1 MPLTKLQFRPGIN
14 REITSYSNE
23 GGWFDCDKVRFRFGF
38 PEKIGG
44 WLRLSATTFLGTCR
58 ALHPWVALD
67 GSRYLGVGTHL
78 KYYINEGGGYSDITP
93 IRDTTAAGDVTF
105 VAAAN
110 TLSGDITAIQTTIPL
125 NSATG
130 FPPSGL
136 VQIGS
141 EQIRYATIS
150 GNDLEGVTR
159 GVNSTVPASHLS
171 GAAVDCA
178 TLTVSDTDHGAL
190 DNDFV
195 TFSGAVSLGSQI
207 TADVLNQEYQ
217 IVSIVDVDSYLIE
230 ARAVAS
236 IPSITTSGGLDPT
249 PVFADSSDTGD
260 GGAAVVG
267 AYQINTGLDTTITGN
282 GWGAGT
288 WGRSTWGSGASLLV
302 SGSQLRIWSH
312 DNFGEDLLFNVR
324 DGGVYYWDKGTGTT
338 ARGVELSSLS
348 GANTTPTIA
357 KQVLVSDRDRH
368 IIAFGCDPQNDIGVQ
383 DPLLIRFS
391 SQESLTDWA
400 ATATNTAGDLRL
412 GSGSQIVTAVE
423 TRQQVLVYTD
433 TALYAMQYLGP
444 PFTFGVQLISENITM
459 GGPLTAMAVDDQVFW
474 MGLSEFYVYN
484 GAVQRLPCTVRDYV
498 FEDMNTAQMEKVTA
512 GLNTE
517 NSEIWWFYPSAAST
531 ENDRYVVYNYME
543 QAWYYGTLARTAWLD
558 RGIEEFPIA
567 AAPDHYLYNHEFGFD
582 DGSTS
587 PASAIAAFVSS
598 SPMDLGDG
606 QQFTFVRRLLPDVNF
621 RNSSAPVPG
630 LDITT
635 RVRNSTN
642 ASFLSTTTSAVGP
655 TTDQIHLRLRGR
667 QFSVVVESDETG
679 VAWRL
684 GSLRYDLQPDG
695 MR

>member
-110 TLSGDITAIQTTIPL
+110 TLSAGISAVQTIIPL
-125 NSATG
+125 TSSTG

-136 VQIGS
+136 IQIGS
-141 EQIRYATIS
+141 EQIRYATVT

-159 GVNSTVPASHLS
+159 GVNGTIPAAHLS
-171 GAAVDCA
+171 AAAVDCA
-178 TLTVSDTDHGAL
+178 TLTVSDTAHGAL

-207 TADVLNQEYQ
+207 TAAILNQEYQ

-236 IPSITTSGGLDPT
+236 IPSITTSGGLNPT
-249 PVFADSSDTGD
+249 PVFADSSDSGT
-260 GGAAVVG
+260 GGASVVG

-288 WGRSTWGSGASLLV
+288 WGRGTWGSGASLLV

-312 DNFGEDLLFNVR
+312 DNFGEDLLYNVR
-324 DGGVYYWDKGTGTT
+324 DGGIYYWDKSSGTT
-338 ARGVELSSLS
+338 ARGVALSSLG
-348 GANTTPTIA
+348 GASSTPTVA
-357 KQVLVSDRDRH
+357 KQIMVSDTDRH
-368 IIAFGCDPQNDIGVQ
+368 VIAFGCDSEASPGVQ

-400 ATATNTAGDLRL
+400 AQATNTAGELRL
-412 GSGSQIVTAVE
+412 GSGSQIVTAAE
-423 TRQQVLVYTD
+423 TRQQILVFTD
-433 TALYAMQYLGP
+433 TSLYAMQYLGP

-484 GAVQRLPCTVRDYV
+484 GAVQRLPCSVRDYV
-498 FEDMNTAQMEKVTA
+498 FEDMNLAQMEKVTA
-512 GLNTE
+512 GLNSE
-517 NSEIWWFYPSAAST
+517 NSEIWWFYPSAASD
-531 ENDRYVVYNYME
+531 ENDRYVIYNYME

-587 PASAIAAFVSS
+587 PASAINAFVSS
-598 SPMDLGDG
+598 SPLDLADG
-606 QQFTFVRRLLPDVNF
+606 QQFTFVRRLLPDVSF
-621 RNSSAPVPG
+621 RNSSAPVPSI
-630 LDITT
+630 DITT
-635 RVRNSTN
+635 RVRNFTG
-642 ASFLSTTTSAVGP
+642 ASFLSTTTSEIGAA
-655 TTDQIHLRLRGR
+655 TDQVHLRLRGR
-667 QFSVVVESDETG
+667 QVSIEVASDETG

-695 MR
+695 RR

>member
-110 TLSGDITAIQTTIPL
+110 TLSAGISAVQTIIPL
-125 NSATG
+125 TSSTG

-136 VQIGS
+136 IQIGS
-141 EQIRYATIS
+141 EQIRYATVT

-159 GVNSTVPASHLS
+159 GVNGTIPAAHLS
-171 GAAVDCA
+171 AAAVDCA
-178 TLTVSDTDHGAL
+178 TLTVSDTAHGAL

-207 TADVLNQEYQ
+207 TAAILNQEYQ

-236 IPSITTSGGLDPT
+236 IPSITTSGGLNPT
-249 PVFADSSDTGD
+249 PVFADSSDSGT
-260 GGAAVVG
+260 GGASVVG

-288 WGRSTWGSGASLLV
+288 WGRGTWGSGASLLV

-324 DGGVYYWDKGTGTT
+324 DGGIYYWDKSSGTT
-338 ARGVELSSLS
+338 ARGVALSSLS
-348 GANTTPTIA
+348 GASSTPTVA
-357 KQVLVSDRDRH
+357 KQIMVSDTDRH
-368 IIAFGCDPQNDIGVQ
+368 VIAFGCDSEASPGVQ

-400 ATATNTAGDLRL
+400 AQATNTAGELRL
-412 GSGSQIVTAVE
+412 GSGSQIVTAAE
-423 TRQQVLVYTD
+423 TRQQILVFTD
-433 TALYAMQYLGP
+433 TSLYAMQYLGP

-484 GAVQRLPCTVRDYV
+484 GAVQRLPCSVRDYV
-498 FEDMNTAQMEKVTA
+498 FEDMNLAQMEKVTA
-512 GLNTE
+512 GLNSE
-517 NSEIWWFYPSAAST
+517 NSEIWWFYPSAASD
-531 ENDRYVVYNYME
+531 ENDRYVIYNYME

-587 PASAIAAFVSS
+587 PASAINAFVSS
-598 SPMDLGDG
+598 SPLDLADG
-606 QQFTFVRRLLPDVNF
+606 QQFTFVRRLLPDVSF
-621 RNSSAPVPG
+621 RNSSAPVPSI
-630 LDITT
+630 DITT
-635 RVRNSTN
+635 RVRNFTG
-642 ASFLSTTTSAVGP
+642 ASFLSTTTSEIGAA
-655 TTDQIHLRLRGR
+655 TDQVHLRLRGR
-667 QFSVVVESDETG
+667 QVSIEVASDETG

-695 MR
+695 RR

>member
-1 MPLTKLQFRPGIN
+1 
-14 REITSYSNE
+14 
-23 GGWFDCDKVRFRFGF
+23 
-38 PEKIGG
+38 
-44 WLRLSATTFLGTCR
+44 
-58 ALHPWVALD
+58 
-67 GSRYLGVGTHL
+67 
-78 KYYINEGGGYSDITP
+78 
-93 IRDTTAAGDVTF
+93 
-105 VAAAN
+105 
-110 TLSGDITAIQTTIPL
+110 L
-125 NSATG
+125 N
-130 FPPSGL
+130 
-136 VQIGS
+136 
-141 EQIRYATIS
+141 
-150 GNDLEGVTR
+150 
-159 GVNSTVPASHLS
+159 PA
-171 GAAVDCA
+171 
-178 TLTVSDTDHGAL
+178 
-190 DNDFV
+190 
-195 TFSGAVSLGSQI
+195 
-207 TADVLNQEYQ
+207 
-217 IVSIVDVDSYLIE
+217 
-230 ARAVAS
+230 
-236 IPSITTSGGLDPT
+236 

-312 DNFGEDLLFNVR
+312 DNFGEDLLYNVR
-324 DGGVYYWDKGTGTT
+324 DGGIYYWDKTSGTT
-338 ARGVELSSLS
+338 ARGVALSSLG
-348 GANTTPTIA
+348 GASSTPTIA
-357 KQVLVSDRDRH
+357 KQIMVSDRDRH
-368 IIAFGCDPQNDIGVQ
+368 ILAFGCDPENDIGTQ

-412 GSGSQIVTAVE
+412 GSGSQIITAAE
-423 TRQQVLVYTD
+423 TRQQILVFTD
-433 TALYAMQYLGP
+433 TSLYAMQYLGP
-444 PFTFGVQLISENITM
+444 PFTFGVQLISENITI
-459 GGPLTAMAVDDQVFW
+459 GGPLTAMAVDDQVYW

-498 FEDMNTAQMEKVTA
+498 FEDMNLAQMEKVTA
-512 GLNTE
+512 GLNSE

>member
-110 TLSGDITAIQTTIPL
+110 TLSAGISAVQTIIPL
-125 NSATG
+125 TSSTG

-136 VQIGS
+136 IQIGS
-141 EQIRYATIS
+141 EQIRYATVT

-159 GVNSTVPASHLS
+159 GVNGTIPAAHLS
-171 GAAVDCA
+171 AAAVDCA
-178 TLTVSDTDHGAL
+178 TLTVSDTAHGAL

-207 TADVLNQEYQ
+207 TAAILNQEYQ

-230 ARAVAS
+230 ARTVATIS
-236 IPSITTSGGLDPT
+236 DITTSSGLNPT
-249 PVFADSSDTGD
+249 PVFADSSDSGT
-260 GGAAVVG
+260 GGASVVG

-288 WGRSTWGSGASLLV
+288 WGRGTWGSGASLLV

-312 DNFGEDLLFNVR
+312 DNFGEDLLYNVR
-324 DGGVYYWDKGTGTT
+324 DGGIYYWDKSSGTT
-338 ARGVELSSLS
+338 ARGVALSSLG
-348 GANTTPTIA
+348 GASSTPTVA
-357 KQVLVSDRDRH
+357 KQIMVSDTDRH
-368 IIAFGCDPQNDIGVQ
+368 VIAFGCDSEASPGVQ

-400 ATATNTAGDLRL
+400 AQATNTAGELRL
-412 GSGSQIVTAVE
+412 GSGSQIVTAAE
-423 TRQQVLVYTD
+423 TRQQILVFTD
-433 TALYAMQYLGP
+433 TSLYAMQYLGP

-484 GAVQRLPCTVRDYV
+484 GAVQRLPCSVRDYV
-498 FEDMNTAQMEKVTA
+498 FEDMNLAQMEKVTA
-512 GLNTE
+512 GLNSE
-517 NSEIWWFYPSAAST
+517 NSEIWWFYPSAASD
-531 ENDRYVVYNYME
+531 ENDRYVIYNYME

-587 PASAIAAFVSS
+587 PASAINAFVSS
-598 SPMDLGDG
+598 SPLDLADG
-606 QQFTFVRRLLPDVNF
+606 QQFTFVRRLLPDVSF
-621 RNSSAPVPG
+621 RNSSAPVPSI
-630 LDITT
+630 DITT
-635 RVRNSTN
+635 RVRNFTG
-642 ASFLSTTTSAVGP
+642 ASFLSTTTSEIGAA
-655 TTDQIHLRLRGR
+655 TDQVHLRLRGR
-667 QFSVVVESDETG
+667 QVSIEVASDETG

-695 MR
+695 RR

>member
-110 TLSGDITAIQTTIPL
+110 TLSAGISAVQTIIPL
-125 NSATG
+125 TSSTG

-136 VQIGS
+136 IQIGS
-141 EQIRYATIS
+141 EQIRYATVT

-159 GVNSTVPASHLS
+159 GVNGTIPAAHLS
-171 GAAVDCA
+171 AAAVDCA
-178 TLTVSDTDHGAL
+178 TLTVSDTAHGAL

-207 TADVLNQEYQ
+207 TAAILNQEYQ

-236 IPSITTSGGLDPT
+236 IPSITTSGGLNPT
-249 PVFADSSDTGD
+249 PVFADSSDSGT

-288 WGRSTWGSGASLLV
+288 WGRGTWGSGASLLV

-312 DNFGEDLLFNVR
+312 DNFGEDLLYNVR
-324 DGGVYYWDKGTGTT
+324 DGGIYYWDKSSGTT
-338 ARGVELSSLS
+338 ARGVALSSLS
-348 GANTTPTIA
+348 GASSTPTVA
-357 KQVLVSDRDRH
+357 KQIMVSDTDRH
-368 IIAFGCDPQNDIGVQ
+368 VIAFGCDSEASPGVQ

-400 ATATNTAGDLRL
+400 AQATNTAGELRL
-412 GSGSQIVTAVE
+412 GSGSQIVTAAE
-423 TRQQVLVYTD
+423 TRQQILVFTD
-433 TALYAMQYLGP
+433 TSLYAMQYLGP

-484 GAVQRLPCTVRDYV
+484 GAVQRLPCSVRDYV
-498 FEDMNTAQMEKVTA
+498 FEDMNLAQMEKVTA
-512 GLNTE
+512 GLNSE
-517 NSEIWWFYPSAAST
+517 NSEIWWFYPSAASD
-531 ENDRYVVYNYME
+531 ENDRYVIYNYME

-587 PASAIAAFVSS
+587 PASAINAFVSS
-598 SPMDLGDG
+598 SPLDLADG
-606 QQFTFVRRLLPDVNF
+606 QQFTFVRRLLPDVSF
-621 RNSSAPVPG
+621 RNSSAPVPSI
-630 LDITT
+630 DITT
-635 RVRNSTN
+635 RVRNFTG
-642 ASFLSTTTSAVGP
+642 ASFLSTTTSEIGAA
-655 TTDQIHLRLRGR
+655 TDQVHLRLRGR
-667 QFSVVVESDETG
+667 QVSIEVASDETG

-695 MR
+695 RR

>member
-23 GGWFDCDKVRFRFGF
+23 GGWFDCDKVRFRYGF

-105 VAAAN
+105 AAAAN
-110 TLSGDITAIQTTIPL
+110 TLSAGISAVQLTIPL
-125 NSATG
+125 TSSTG

-136 VQIGS
+136 IQIGS
-141 EQIRYATIS
+141 EQIRYATIT
-150 GNDLEGVTR
+150 GNDLEGITR
-159 GVNSTVPASHLS
+159 GVNGTIPAAHLS
-171 GAAVDCA
+171 AAAVDCA

-207 TADVLNQEYQ
+207 TAAVLNQEYQ
-217 IVSIVDVDSYLIE
+217 IVSIVDADNYLIE
-230 ARAVAS
+230 ARAVAT
-236 IPSITTSGGLDPT
+236 IPDITTSGGLNPA

-312 DNFGEDLLFNVR
+312 DNFGEDLLYNVR
-324 DGGVYYWDKGTGTT
+324 DGGIYYWDKTSGTT
-338 ARGVELSSLS
+338 ARGVALSSLG
-348 GANTTPTIA
+348 GASSTPTIA
-357 KQVLVSDRDRH
+357 KQIMVSDRDRH
-368 IIAFGCDPQNDIGVQ
+368 ILAFGCDPENDIGTQ

-412 GSGSQIVTAVE
+412 GSGSQIITAAE
-423 TRQQVLVYTD
+423 TRQQILVFTD
-433 TALYAMQYLGP
+433 TSLYAMQYLGP
-444 PFTFGVQLISENITM
+444 PFTFGVQLISENITI
-459 GGPLTAMAVDDQVFW
+459 GGPLTAMAVDDQVYW

-498 FEDMNTAQMEKVTA
+498 FEDMNLAQMEKVTA

-517 NSEIWWFYPSAAST
+517 NSEIWWFYPSSAST

-587 PASAIAAFVSS
+587 PASAINAFVSS
-598 SPMDLGDG
+598 SPLDLAEG
-606 QQFTFVRRLLPDVNF
+606 QQFTFVRRLLPDVSF
-621 RNSSAPVPG
+621 RNSSAPVPSI
-630 LDITT
+630 DITT
-635 RVRNSTN
+635 RVRNFTG
-642 ASFLSTTTSAVGP
+642 ASFLSTTTSEIGAA
-655 TTDQIHLRLRGR
+655 TDQVHLRLRGR
-667 QFSVVVESDETG
+667 QVSIEVASDETG

-695 MR
+695 RR

>member
-23 GGWFDCDKVRFRFGF
+23 GGWFDCDKVRFRYGF

-110 TLSGDITAIQTTIPL
+110 TLSAGISAVQTIIPL
-125 NSATG
+125 TSSTG

-136 VQIGS
+136 IQIGS
-141 EQIRYATIS
+141 EQIRYATVT

-159 GVNSTVPASHLS
+159 GVNGTIPAAHLS
-171 GAAVDCA
+171 AAAVDCA
-178 TLTVSDTDHGAL
+178 TLTVSDTAHGAL

-207 TADVLNQEYQ
+207 TAAILNQEYQ

-236 IPSITTSGGLDPT
+236 IPSITTSSGLNPT
-249 PVFADSSDTGD
+249 PVFADSSDSGT
-260 GGAAVVG
+260 GGASVVG

-288 WGRSTWGSGASLLV
+288 WGRGTWGSGTSLLV
-302 SGSQLRIWSH
+302 SGAQLRIWSH
-312 DNFGEDLLFNVR
+312 DNFGEDLLYNVR
-324 DGGVYYWDKGTGTT
+324 DGGIYYWDKSSGTT
-338 ARGVELSSLS
+338 ARGVALSSLG
-348 GANTTPTIA
+348 GASSTPTVA
-357 KQVLVSDRDRH
+357 KQIMVSDTDRH
-368 IIAFGCDPQNDIGVQ
+368 VIAFGCDSEASPGVQ

-400 ATATNTAGDLRL
+400 AQATNTAGELRL
-412 GSGSQIVTAVE
+412 GSGSQIVTAAE
-423 TRQQVLVYTD
+423 TRQQILVFTD
-433 TALYAMQYLGP
+433 TSLYAMQYLGP

-484 GAVQRLPCTVRDYV
+484 GAVQRLPCSVRDYV
-498 FEDMNTAQMEKVTA
+498 FEDMNLAQMEKVTA
-512 GLNTE
+512 GLNSE
-517 NSEIWWFYPSAAST
+517 NSEIWWFYPSAASD
-531 ENDRYVVYNYME
+531 ENDRYVIYNYME

-587 PASAIAAFVSS
+587 PASAINAFVSS
-598 SPMDLGDG
+598 SPLDLADG
-606 QQFTFVRRLLPDVNF
+606 QQFTFVRRLLPDVSF
-621 RNSSAPVPG
+621 RNSSAPVPSI
-630 LDITT
+630 DITT
-635 RVRNSTN
+635 RVRNFTG
-642 ASFLSTTTSAVGP
+642 ASFLSTTTSEIGAA
-655 TTDQIHLRLRGR
+655 TDQVHLRLRGR
-667 QFSVVVESDETG
+667 QVSIEVASDETG

-695 MR
+695 RR

>member
-23 GGWFDCDKVRFRFGF
+23 GGWFDCDKVRFRYGF

-110 TLSGDITAIQTTIPL
+110 TLSAGISAVQTIIPL
-125 NSATG
+125 TSSTG

-136 VQIGS
+136 IQIGS
-141 EQIRYATIS
+141 EQIRYATVT

-159 GVNSTVPASHLS
+159 GVNGTIPAAHLS
-171 GAAVDCA
+171 AAAVDCA
-178 TLTVSDTDHGAL
+178 TLTVSDTAHGAL

-207 TADVLNQEYQ
+207 TAAILNQEYQ

-230 ARAVAS
+230 ARTVATIS
-236 IPSITTSGGLDPT
+236 DITTSSGLNPT
-249 PVFADSSDTGD
+249 PVFADSSDSGT
-260 GGAAVVG
+260 GGASVVG

-324 DGGVYYWDKGTGTT
+324 DGGIYYWDKSSGTT
-338 ARGVELSSLS
+338 ARGVALSSLS
-348 GANTTPTIA
+348 GASSTPTIA
-357 KQVLVSDRDRH
+357 KQIMVSDTDRH
-368 IIAFGCDPQNDIGVQ
+368 VIAFGCDSEASPGVQ

-400 ATATNTAGDLRL
+400 AQATNTAGELRL
-412 GSGSQIVTAVE
+412 GSGSQIVTAAE
-423 TRQQVLVYTD
+423 TRQQILVFTD
-433 TALYAMQYLGP
+433 TSLYAMQYLGP

-484 GAVQRLPCTVRDYV
+484 GSVQRLPCSVRDYV
-498 FEDMNTAQMEKVTA
+498 FEDMNLAQMEKVTA
-512 GLNTE
+512 GLNSE
-517 NSEIWWFYPSAAST
+517 NSEIWWFYPSAASD
-531 ENDRYVVYNYME
+531 ENDRYVIYNYME

-587 PASAIAAFVSS
+587 PASAINAFVSS
-598 SPMDLGDG
+598 SPLDLADG
-606 QQFTFVRRLLPDVNF
+606 QQFTFVRRLLPDVSF
-621 RNSSAPVPG
+621 RNSSAPVPSI
-630 LDITT
+630 DITT
-635 RVRNSTN
+635 RVRNFTG
-642 ASFLSTTTSAVGP
+642 ASFLSTTTSEIGAA
-655 TTDQIHLRLRGR
+655 TDQVHLRLRGR
-667 QFSVVVESDETG
+667 QVSIEVASDETG

-695 MR
+695 RR

>member
-23 GGWFDCDKVRFRFGF
+23 GGWFDCDKVRFRYGF

-110 TLSGDITAIQTTIPL
+110 TLSAGISAVQTIIPL
-125 NSATG
+125 TSSTG

-136 VQIGS
+136 IQIGS
-141 EQIRYATIS
+141 EQIRYATVT

-159 GVNSTVPASHLS
+159 GVNGTIPAAHLS
-171 GAAVDCA
+171 AAAVDCA
-178 TLTVSDTDHGAL
+178 TLTVSDTGHGAL

-207 TADVLNQEYQ
+207 TAAILNQEYQ

-236 IPSITTSGGLDPT
+236 IPSITTSGGLNPT
-249 PVFADSSDTGD
+249 PVFADSSDSGT
-260 GGAAVVG
+260 GGASVVG

-288 WGRSTWGSGASLLV
+288 WGRGTWGSGTSLLV
-302 SGSQLRIWSH
+302 SGAQLRIWSH
-312 DNFGEDLLFNVR
+312 DNFGEDLLYNVR
-324 DGGVYYWDKGTGTT
+324 DGGIYYWDKSSGTT
-338 ARGVELSSLS
+338 ARGVALSSLS

-357 KQVLVSDRDRH
+357 KQIMVSDTDRH
-368 IIAFGCDPQNDIGVQ
+368 VIAFGCDAQGNAGVQ

-400 ATATNTAGDLRL
+400 AQATNTAGDLRL
-412 GSGSQIVTAVE
+412 GSGSQIITAVE
-423 TRQQVLVYTD
+423 TRQQILVFTD
-433 TALYAMQYLGP
+433 TSLYAMQYLGP
-444 PFTFGVQLISENITM
+444 PFTFGVQLISENITI

-474 MGLSEFYVYN
+474 MGLSEFYIYN

-498 FEDMNTAQMEKVTA
+498 FNDMNTAQMEKVTA

-543 QAWYYGTLARTAWLD
+543 KAWYYGTLARTAWLD

-587 PASAIAAFVSS
+587 PATAINSFITS
-598 SPMDLGDG
+598 SPIDLGDG
-606 QQFTFVRRLLPDVNF
+606 EDFVFVRRLLPDVSF
-621 RNSSAPVPG
+621 RNSSAPVPEI
-630 LDITT
+630 DITT
-635 RVRNSTN
+635 RVRNYTN
-642 ASFLSTTTSAVGP
+642 TGYLRTTTSTV
-655 TTDQIHLRLRGR
+655 TTSTEQIHLRLRGR
-667 QFSVVVESDETG
+667 QFGVHVASDETG

-684 GSLRYDLQPDG
+684 GSMRYDLQPDG
-695 MR
+695 RR

>member
-178 TLTVSDTDHGAL
+178 TLTVSDTAHGAL

-260 GGAAVVG
+260 GGASVVG

-312 DNFGEDLLFNVR
+312 DNYGEDLLFNVR

-423 TRQQVLVYTD
+423 TRQQILVFTD
-433 TALYAMQYLGP
+433 TSLYAMQYLGP

-587 PASAIAAFVSS
+587 PASAINAFVSS
-598 SPMDLGDG
+598 SPLDLADG
-606 QQFTFVRRLLPDVNF
+606 QQFTFVRRLLPDVSF
-621 RNSSAPVPG
+621 RNSSAPVPSI
-630 LDITT
+630 DITT
-635 RVRNSTN
+635 RVRNFTG
-642 ASFLSTTTSAVGP
+642 ASFLSTTTSEIGAA
-655 TTDQIHLRLRGR
+655 TDQVHLRLRGR
-667 QFSVVVESDETG
+667 QVSIEVASDETG

-695 MR
+695 RR

>member
-23 GGWFDCDKVRFRFGF
+23 GGWFDCDKVRFRYGF

-110 TLSGDITAIQTTIPL
+110 TLSAGISAVQTIIPL
-125 NSATG
+125 TSSTG

-136 VQIGS
+136 IQIGS
-141 EQIRYATIS
+141 EQIRYATVT

-159 GVNSTVPASHLS
+159 GVNGTIPAAHLS
-171 GAAVDCA
+171 AAAVDCA
-178 TLTVSDTDHGAL
+178 TLTVSDTGHGAL

-207 TADVLNQEYQ
+207 TAAILNQEYQ

-236 IPSITTSGGLDPT
+236 IPSITTSGGLAPT
-249 PVFADSSDTGD
+249 PVFADSSDSGT
-260 GGAAVVG
+260 GGASVVG

-312 DNFGEDLLFNVR
+312 DNFGEDLLYNVR
-324 DGGVYYWDKGTGTT
+324 DGGIFYWDKSSGTT
-338 ARGVELSSLS
+338 ARGVALSSLG
-348 GANTTPTIA
+348 GASSTPTIA
-357 KQVLVSDRDRH
+357 KQVMVSDRDRH
-368 IIAFGCDPQNDIGVQ
+368 ILAFGCDSEASPGVQ

-412 GSGSQIVTAVE
+412 GSGSQIITAAE
-423 TRQQVLVYTD
+423 TRQQILVFTD
-433 TALYAMQYLGP
+433 TSLYAMQYLGP
-444 PFTFGVQLISENITM
+444 PFTFGVQLISENITI
-459 GGPLTAMAVDDQVFW
+459 GGPLTAMAVDDQVYW

-498 FEDMNTAQMEKVTA
+498 FEDMNLAQMEKVTA
-512 GLNTE
+512 GLNSE

-587 PASAIAAFVSS
+587 PASAINAFVSS
-598 SPMDLGDG
+598 SPLDLAEG
-606 QQFTFVRRLLPDVNF
+606 QQFTFVRRLLPDVSF
-621 RNSSAPVPG
+621 RNSSAPVPSI
-630 LDITT
+630 DITT
-635 RVRNSTN
+635 RVRNFTG
-642 ASFLSTTTSAVGP
+642 ASFLSTTTSEIGAA
-655 TTDQIHLRLRGR
+655 TDQVHLRLRGR
-667 QFSVVVESDETG
+667 QVSIEVASDETG

-695 MR
+695 RR

>member
-23 GGWFDCDKVRFRFGF
+23 GGWFDCDKVRFRYGF

-110 TLSGDITAIQTTIPL
+110 TLSAGISAVQTIIPL
-125 NSATG
+125 TSSTG

-136 VQIGS
+136 IQIGS
-141 EQIRYATIS
+141 EQIRYATVT

-159 GVNSTVPASHLS
+159 GVNGTIPAAHLS
-171 GAAVDCA
+171 AAAVDCA
-178 TLTVSDTDHGAL
+178 TLTVSDTGHGAL

-207 TADVLNQEYQ
+207 TAAILNQEYQ

-236 IPSITTSGGLDPT
+236 IPSITTSGGLAPT
-249 PVFADSSDTGD
+249 PVFADSSDSGT
-260 GGAAVVG
+260 GGASVVG

-312 DNFGEDLLFNVR
+312 DNFGEDLLYNVR
-324 DGGVYYWDKGTGTT
+324 DGGIFYWDKSSGTT
-338 ARGVELSSLS
+338 ARGVALSSLG
-348 GANTTPTIA
+348 GASSTPTIA
-357 KQVLVSDRDRH
+357 KQVMVSDRDRH
-368 IIAFGCDPQNDIGVQ
+368 ILAFGCDSEASPGVQ

-412 GSGSQIVTAVE
+412 GSGSQIITAAE
-423 TRQQVLVYTD
+423 TRQQILVFTD
-433 TALYAMQYLGP
+433 TSLYAMQYLGP
-444 PFTFGVQLISENITM
+444 PFTFGVQLISENITI
-459 GGPLTAMAVDDQVFW
+459 GGPLTAMAVDDQVYW

-498 FEDMNTAQMEKVTA
+498 FEDMNLAQMEKVTA
-512 GLNTE
+512 GLNSE

>member
-23 GGWFDCDKVRFRFGF
+23 GGWFDCDKVRFRYGF

-110 TLSGDITAIQTTIPL
+110 TLSAGISAVQTIIPL
-125 NSATG
+125 TSSTG

-136 VQIGS
+136 IQIGS
-141 EQIRYATIS
+141 EQIRYATVT

-159 GVNSTVPASHLS
+159 GVNGTIPAAHLS
-171 GAAVDCA
+171 AAAVDCA
-178 TLTVSDTDHGAL
+178 TLTVSDTAHGAL

-207 TADVLNQEYQ
+207 TAAILNQEYQ

-230 ARAVAS
+230 ARTVATIS
-236 IPSITTSGGLDPT
+236 DITTSSGLNPT

-260 GGAAVVG
+260 GGASVVG

-288 WGRSTWGSGASLLV
+288 WGRGTWGSGASLLV

-324 DGGVYYWDKGTGTT
+324 DGGIYYWDKSSGTT
-338 ARGVELSSLS
+338 ARGVALSSLG
-348 GANTTPTIA
+348 GASSTPTIA
-357 KQVLVSDRDRH
+357 KQVMVSDRDRH
-368 IIAFGCDPQNDIGVQ
+368 ILAFGCDPENDIGTQ

-412 GSGSQIVTAVE
+412 GSGSQIITAAE
-423 TRQQVLVYTD
+423 TRQQILVFTD
-433 TALYAMQYLGP
+433 TSLYAMQYLGP

-484 GAVQRLPCTVRDYV
+484 GAVQRLPCSVRDYV
-498 FEDMNTAQMEKVTA
+498 FEDMNLAQMEKVTA
-512 GLNTE
+512 GLNSE
-517 NSEIWWFYPSAAST
+517 NSEIWWFYPSAASD
-531 ENDRYVVYNYME
+531 ENDRYVIYNYME

-587 PASAIAAFVSS
+587 PASAINAFVSS
-598 SPMDLGDG
+598 SPLDLADG
-606 QQFTFVRRLLPDVNF
+606 QQFTFVRRLLPDVSF
-621 RNSSAPVPG
+621 RNSSAPVPSI
-630 LDITT
+630 DITT
-635 RVRNSTN
+635 RVRNFTG
-642 ASFLSTTTSAVGP
+642 ASFLSTTTSEIGAA
-655 TTDQIHLRLRGR
+655 TDQVHLRLRGR
-667 QFSVVVESDETG
+667 QVSIEVASDETG

-695 MR
+695 RR

>member
-23 GGWFDCDKVRFRFGF
+23 GGWFDCDKVRFRYGF

-78 KYYINEGGGYSDITP
+78 KYYINEGGAYRDITP
-93 IRDTTAAGDVTF
+93 IRATTAAGDVTF
-105 VAAAN
+105 AAAAN
-110 TLSGDITAIQTTIPL
+110 TLSAGIDAIQTTIPL
-125 NSATG
+125 TSVVG
-130 FPPSGL
+130 FPDSGL
-136 VQIGS
+136 VQIGT
-141 EQIRYATIS
+141 EQVRYAALS
-150 GNDLEGVTR
+150 GNDLVGVTR
-159 GVNSTVPASHLS
+159 GVNGTLPASHLS

-178 TLTVSDTDHGAL
+178 TLIVRDTDHGAL

-217 IVSIVDVDSYLIE
+217 IVSIVDADNYLIE

-236 IPSITTSGGLDPT
+236 IPSITTSGGLAPT

-260 GGAAVVG
+260 GGAAVIG

-288 WGRSTWGSGASLLV
+288 WGRGTWGSGASLLV

-324 DGGVYYWDKGTGTT
+324 DGGIYYWDKSSGTT
-338 ARGVELSSLS
+338 ARGVALSSLG
-348 GANTTPTIA
+348 GASSTPTIA
-357 KQVLVSDRDRH
+357 KQIMVSDRDRH
-368 IIAFGCDPQNDIGVQ
+368 ILAFGCDPENDIGVQ

-391 SQESLTDWA
+391 SQESLTQWA

-412 GSGSQIVTAVE
+412 GSGSQIITAAE
-423 TRQQVLVYTD
+423 TRQQILVFTD
-433 TALYAMQYLGP
+433 TSLYAMQYLGP
-444 PFTFGVQLISENITM
+444 PFTFGVQLISENITI
-459 GGPLTAMAVDDQVFW
+459 GGPLTAMAVDDQVYW

-587 PASAIAAFVSS
+587 PASAINAFVSS
-598 SPMDLGDG
+598 SPLDLADG
-606 QQFTFVRRLLPDVNF
+606 QQFTFVRRLLPDVSF
-621 RNSSAPVPG
+621 RNSSAPVPSI
-630 LDITT
+630 DITT
-635 RVRNSTN
+635 RVRNFTG
-642 ASFLSTTTSAVGP
+642 ASFLSTTTSEIGAA
-655 TTDQIHLRLRGR
+655 TDQVHLRLRGR
-667 QFSVVVESDETG
+667 QVSIEVASDETG

>member
-23 GGWFDCDKVRFRFGF
+23 GGWFDCDKVRFRYGF

-110 TLSGDITAIQTTIPL
+110 TLSAGISAVQTIIPL
-125 NSATG
+125 TSSTG

-136 VQIGS
+136 IQIGS
-141 EQIRYATIS
+141 EQIRYATVT

-159 GVNSTVPASHLS
+159 GVNGTIPAAHLS
-171 GAAVDCA
+171 AAAVDCA
-178 TLTVSDTDHGAL
+178 TLTVSDTAHGAL

-207 TADVLNQEYQ
+207 TAAILNQEYQ

-236 IPSITTSGGLDPT
+236 IPSITTSSGLNPT
-249 PVFADSSDTGD
+249 PVFADSSDSGT
-260 GGAAVVG
+260 GGASVVG

-312 DNFGEDLLFNVR
+312 DNFGEDLLYNVR
-324 DGGVYYWDKGTGTT
+324 DGGIYYWDKSSGTT
-338 ARGVELSSLS
+338 ARGVALSSLS
-348 GANTTPTIA
+348 GASSTPTIA
-357 KQVLVSDRDRH
+357 KQIMVSDTDRH
-368 IIAFGCDPQNDIGVQ
+368 VIAFGCDSEASPGVQ

-400 ATATNTAGDLRL
+400 AQATNTAGELRL
-412 GSGSQIVTAVE
+412 GSGSQIVTAAE
-423 TRQQVLVYTD
+423 TRQQILVFTD
-433 TALYAMQYLGP
+433 TSLYAMQYLGP

-484 GAVQRLPCTVRDYV
+484 GAVQRLPCSVRDYV
-498 FEDMNTAQMEKVTA
+498 FEDMNLAQMEKVTA
-512 GLNTE
+512 GLNSE
-517 NSEIWWFYPSAAST
+517 NSEIWWFYPSAASD
-531 ENDRYVVYNYME
+531 ENDRYVIYNYME

-587 PASAIAAFVSS
+587 PASAINAFVSS
-598 SPMDLGDG
+598 SPLDLADG
-606 QQFTFVRRLLPDVNF
+606 QQFTFVRRLLPDVSF
-621 RNSSAPVPG
+621 RNSSAPVPSI
-630 LDITT
+630 DITT
-635 RVRNSTN
+635 RVRNFTG
-642 ASFLSTTTSAVGP
+642 ASFLSTTTSEIGAA
-655 TTDQIHLRLRGR
+655 TDQVHLRLRGR
-667 QFSVVVESDETG
+667 QVSIEVASDETG

-695 MR
+695 RR

>member
-23 GGWFDCDKVRFRFGF
+23 GGWFDCDKVRFRYGF

-105 VAAAN
+105 AAAAN
-110 TLSGDITAIQTTIPL
+110 TLSAGISAVQLTIPL
-125 NSATG
+125 TSSTG

-136 VQIGS
+136 IQIGS
-141 EQIRYATIS
+141 EQIRYATIT
-150 GNDLEGVTR
+150 GNDLEGITR
-159 GVNSTVPASHLS
+159 GVNGTIPAAHLS
-171 GAAVDCA
+171 AAAVDCA

-207 TADVLNQEYQ
+207 TAAVLNQEYQ
-217 IVSIVDVDSYLIE
+217 IVSIVDADSYLIE
-230 ARAVAS
+230 ARAVAT
-236 IPSITTSGGLDPT
+236 IPDITTSGGLNPA

-312 DNFGEDLLFNVR
+312 DNFGEDLLYNVR
-324 DGGVYYWDKGTGTT
+324 DGGIYYWDKTSGTT
-338 ARGVELSSLS
+338 ARGVALSSLG
-348 GANTTPTIA
+348 GASSTPTIA
-357 KQVLVSDRDRH
+357 KQIMVSDRDRH
-368 IIAFGCDPQNDIGVQ
+368 ILAFGCDPENDIGTQ

-412 GSGSQIVTAVE
+412 GSGSQIITAAE
-423 TRQQVLVYTD
+423 TRQQILVFTD
-433 TALYAMQYLGP
+433 TSLYAMQYLGP
-444 PFTFGVQLISENITM
+444 PFTFGVQLISENITI
-459 GGPLTAMAVDDQVFW
+459 GGPLTAMAVDDQVYW

-498 FEDMNTAQMEKVTA
+498 FEDMNLAQMEKVTA

-517 NSEIWWFYPSAAST
+517 NSEIWWFYPSSAST

-587 PASAIAAFVSS
+587 PASAINAFVSS
-598 SPMDLGDG
+598 SPLDLAEG
-606 QQFTFVRRLLPDVNF
+606 QQFTFVRRLLPDVSF
-621 RNSSAPVPG
+621 RNSSAPVPSI
-630 LDITT
+630 DITT
-635 RVRNSTN
+635 RVRNFTG
-642 ASFLSTTTSAVGP
+642 ASFLSTTTSEIGAA
-655 TTDQIHLRLRGR
+655 TDQVHLRLRGR
-667 QFSVVVESDETG
+667 QVSIEVASDETG

-695 MR
+695 RR

>member
-1 MPLTKLQFRPGIN
+1 
-14 REITSYSNE
+14 
-23 GGWFDCDKVRFRFGF
+23 
-38 PEKIGG
+38 
-44 WLRLSATTFLGTCR
+44 
-58 ALHPWVALD
+58 
-67 GSRYLGVGTHL
+67 LGVGTHL

-110 TLSGDITAIQTTIPL
+110 TLSAGISAVQTIIPL
-125 NSATG
+125 TSSTG

-136 VQIGS
+136 IQIGS
-141 EQIRYATIS
+141 EQIRYATVT

-159 GVNSTVPASHLS
+159 GVNGTIPAAHLS
-171 GAAVDCA
+171 AAAVDCA
-178 TLTVSDTDHGAL
+178 TLTVSDTAHGAL

-207 TADVLNQEYQ
+207 TAAILNQEYQ

-236 IPSITTSGGLDPT
+236 IPSITTSGGLAPT
-249 PVFADSSDTGD
+249 PVFADSSDSGT
-260 GGAAVVG
+260 GGASVVG

-288 WGRSTWGSGASLLV
+288 WGRGTWGSGTSLLV
-302 SGSQLRIWSH
+302 SGAQLRIWSH

-324 DGGVYYWDKGTGTT
+324 DGGIYYWDKGTGTT
-338 ARGVELSSLS
+338 ARGVALSSLS
-348 GANTTPTIA
+348 GASSTPTVA
-357 KQVLVSDRDRH
+357 KQIMVSDTDRH
-368 IIAFGCDPQNDIGVQ
+368 VIAFGCDSEASPGVQ

-400 ATATNTAGDLRL
+400 AQATNTAGELRL
-412 GSGSQIVTAVE
+412 GSGSQIVTAAE
-423 TRQQVLVYTD
+423 TRQQILVFTD
-433 TALYAMQYLGP
+433 TSLYAMQYLGP

-484 GAVQRLPCTVRDYV
+484 GAVQRLPCSVRDYV
-498 FEDMNTAQMEKVTA
+498 FEDMNLAQMEKVTA
-512 GLNTE
+512 GLNSE
-517 NSEIWWFYPSAAST
+517 NSEIWWFYPSAASD
-531 ENDRYVVYNYME
+531 ENDRYVIYNYME

-587 PASAIAAFVSS
+587 PASAISAFITS
-598 SPMDLGDG
+598 SPIDLGDG
-606 QQFTFVRRLLPDVNF
+606 ENFVFVRRLLPDVSF
-621 RNSSAPVPG
+621 RNSSAPVPEI
-630 LDITT
+630 DITT
-635 RVRNSTN
+635 RVRNYTDTGY
-642 ASFLSTTTSAVGP
+642 LRTTTSTV
-655 TTDQIHLRLRGR
+655 TTSTEQIHLRLRGR
-667 QFSVVVESDETG
+667 QFGVQVASDETG

-684 GSLRYDLQPDG
+684 GSMRYDLQPDG
-695 MR
+695 RR